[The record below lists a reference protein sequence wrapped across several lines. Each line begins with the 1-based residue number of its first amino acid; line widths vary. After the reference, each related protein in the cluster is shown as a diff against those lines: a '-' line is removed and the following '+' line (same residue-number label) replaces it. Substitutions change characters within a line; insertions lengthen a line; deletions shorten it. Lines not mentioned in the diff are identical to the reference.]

1 MFKLRGY
8 FAHIGD
14 IFTNTPINQHRE
26 ANGPAS
32 SQPPHVTTHIL
43 PIAVLHHSHPPNAAL
58 HHPHPPN
65 HRLTPQASPPNA
77 HSYSRIKKE
86 EPFPIPLFCYRVIE
100 LLLSSFSTWFAT
112 FAVVSSASVTASVVA
127 LVVLSTCVS
136 VNTCVRSKISL
147 TVNLTVANPYFD
159 T

>member
-65 HRLTPQASPPNA
+65 HRLTPQASPKCA
-77 HSYSRIKKE
+77 FLLSHKKRGTVDDSSFQYIGVIK
-86 EPFPIPLFCYRVIE
+86 
-100 LLLSSFSTWFAT
+100 LLLSSFCTWFAT

-136 VNTCVRSKISL
+136 VNTCIRSKISL
-147 TVNLTVANPYFD
+147 TVYLTVANPYFD

>member
-1 MFKLRGY
+1 MSDLPQDKKHLQY
-8 FAHIGD
+8 QQHTAQQLVAHSTTTSSTQHTIPATILATTPTTIPTTILATTPTTIPATIPAANKD
-14 IFTNTPINQHRE
+14 PSFTNK
-26 ANGPAS
+26 
-32 SQPPHVTTHIL
+32 
-43 PIAVLHHSHPPNAAL
+43 
-58 HHPHPPN
+58 
-65 HRLTPQASPPNA
+65 
-77 HSYSRIKKE
+77 KKE
-86 EPFPIPLFCYRVIE
+86 EPLPIPLFCYRVIE

-112 FAVVSSASVTASVVA
+112 FAVISSASVTASVVA

>member
-1 MFKLRGY
+1 MVDSE
-8 FAHIGD
+8 D
-14 IFTNTPINQHRE
+14 IYTKITINQHRE
-26 ANGPAS
+26 ANGPVS
-32 SQPPHVTTHIL
+32 SQQPPHTTSFLATVTFI
-43 PIAVLHHSHPPNAAL
+43 
-58 HHPHPPN
+58 HPHK
-65 HRLTPQASPPNA
+65 
-77 HSYSRIKKE
+77 KKE
-86 EPFPIPLFCYRVIE
+86 EPFPIPLSCYRVIE